1 MMFKKLLIAL
11 ICVMPFGSFAQGQ
24 FKFGSVNTQEIFS
37 LMPERVEAEKK
48 FEAISKKYEDEL
60 SKMQDEYGKKYK
72 DYIAQQDTMPENI
85 KVRRMQEVGELEQR
99 IQNFREVAM
108 QDIQQ
113 QQQQLIAP
121 ISKKL
126 TDAIK
131 AVGQE
136 NGFTYIFDLANP
148 GLLYTGQGNVDVT
161 PMVKA
166 KLGLQ

>member
-1 MMFKKLLIAL
+1 MMLKKLLIAL
-11 ICVMPFGSFAQGQ
+11 VCIMPFGSFAQGQ
-24 FKFGSVNTQEIFS
+24 LKFGSVNTQEIFS
-37 LMPERVEAEKK
+37 LMPERADAEKK

-131 AVGQE
+131 AVGEE

-161 PMVKA
+161 PLVKA
-166 KLGLQ
+166 KLGL